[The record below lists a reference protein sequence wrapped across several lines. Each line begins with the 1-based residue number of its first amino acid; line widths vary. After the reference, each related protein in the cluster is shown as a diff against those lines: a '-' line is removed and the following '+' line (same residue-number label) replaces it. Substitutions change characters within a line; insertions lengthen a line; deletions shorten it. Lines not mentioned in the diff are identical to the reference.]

1 MRWQDHITQDPDVM
15 LGKPTVR
22 GTRVTVEHIL
32 ARMGEGWTV
41 DQIVESHPALT
52 REAVHAA
59 ATYAAQV
66 LALDDEVILREAS

>member
-1 MRWQDHITQDPDVM
+1 M
-15 LGKPTVR
+15 LGKPVIR

-41 DQIVESHPALT
+41 EQLVDAHRGVT

-66 LALDDEVILREAS
+66 LAMDDEVIHSPAS